1 MQNAVVMTFEELKQ
15 HDEAVAKET
24 AKQVAEAIVKTGGV
38 SEPLPDVVS
47 AKWILAHYS
56 IYGLKYGTL
65 NNLHND
71 IIREYGRNNEICYKR
86 GSSVYY
92 DRRKFEAWLLG
103 KSFEKQQREKQDP
116 HLKIIE
122 GERQP

>member
-1 MQNAVVMTFEELKQ
+1 MQNAIVLTPDELKC
-15 HDEAVAKET
+15 HDEAVAKEV
-24 AKQVAEAIVKTGGV
+24 AKQVAEVIAKTGGV

-65 NNLHND
+65 NNLHNE
-71 IIREYGRNNEICYKR
+71 IISEYGQDNQICYKR

-92 DRRKFEAWLLG
+92 DRKKFEAWLLG
-103 KSFEKQQREKQDP
+103 KKLDKERRRKEDP
-116 HLKIIE
+116 HL
-122 GERQP
+122 RR

>member
-1 MQNAVVMTFEELKQ
+1 MQNAIVLTSDELNR
-15 HDEAVAKET
+15 HDEAVAKEV

-47 AKWILAHYS
+47 AKWILTHYS

-65 NNLHND
+65 NNLHNE
-71 IIREYGRNNEICYKR
+71 IISEYGRNNAICYKR

-103 KSFEKQQREKQDP
+103 EKLDK
-116 HLKIIE
+116 
-122 GERQP
+122 ERQRKEDPRMRDLEERR

>member
-1 MQNAVVMTFEELKQ
+1 MQNAIVLTSDELKH
-15 HDEAVAKET
+15 HDEAVAKEV
-24 AKQVAEAIVKTGGV
+24 AEQVAEAIVKTGGV

-92 DRRKFEAWLLG
+92 DRRKFEAWLLI
-103 KSFEKQQREKQDP
+103 KHIWSEKRKAVKAFP
-116 HLKIIE
+116 STI
-122 GERQP
+122 

>member
-1 MQNAVVMTFEELKQ
+1 MQNAIVLTPDELKR
-15 HDEAVAKET
+15 HDEVVAKEV
-24 AKQVAEAIVKTGGV
+24 AKQVAEVIAKTGGV
-38 SEPLPDVVS
+38 SEPLPNVVS

-65 NNLHND
+65 NNLHNE

-103 KSFEKQQREKQDP
+103 EKLDK
-116 HLKIIE
+116 
-122 GERQP
+122 ERQRKEDPRMRDLEERR

>member
-1 MQNAVVMTFEELKQ
+1 MQNAIVLTPDELKR
-15 HDEAVAKET
+15 HDEAVAKEV
-24 AKQVAEAIVKTGGV
+24 AKQVAEVIAKTGGV

-65 NNLHND
+65 NNLHNE
-71 IIREYGRNNEICYKR
+71 IISEYGRNNAICYKH

-103 KSFEKQQREKQDP
+103 EKLDK
-116 HLKIIE
+116 
-122 GERQP
+122 ERQRKEDPRMRDLEERR